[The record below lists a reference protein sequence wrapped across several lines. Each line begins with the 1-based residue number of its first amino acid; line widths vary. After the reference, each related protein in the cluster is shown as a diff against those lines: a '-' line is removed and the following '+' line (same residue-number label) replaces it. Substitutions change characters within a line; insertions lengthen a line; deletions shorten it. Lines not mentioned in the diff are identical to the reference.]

1 MPGDDC
7 SALPPEDSGADVDAS
22 GGAGASPADAR
33 LIDGVLRGDEAAVRA
48 LVERYDRL
56 VRYTVFKT
64 SRRECSRDPDWLDA
78 RANEAW
84 TGIVSALRR
93 RGRTAIPP
101 NVPAYFARIARNKS
115 LDALQREGRQEA
127 IPFDPNGA
135 EPDVTEPDA
144 DPHNLLESVEEVT
157 ALRDCIARLNE
168 DEQVIC
174 AEIGLILERRWREA
188 AERLEMKE
196 STLRSRWGN
205 ILDKLRACLEKKNQK
220 RGGKFRA

>member
-1 MPGDDC
+1 MPGDDDC
-7 SALPPEDSGADVDAS
+7 SALPPDDIGAAAAGRSD
-22 GGAGASPADAR
+22 GASPADSR
-33 LIDGVLRGDEAAVRA
+33 LIEGLLRGDESSVRA
-48 LVERYDRL
+48 LVDRYDRL
-56 VRYTVFKT
+56 VRFTIFKT
-64 SRRECSRDPDWLDA
+64 SRRECARDPNWLDA

-93 RGRTAIPP
+93 RGRGAIPP

-115 LDALQREGRQEA
+115 LDAIEREGRQAA
-127 IPFDPNGA
+127 IPFDQAGA
-135 EPDVTEPDA
+135 EPDMTEPEA

-188 AERLEMKE
+188 AEELEMPE

-220 RGGKFRA
+220 KFRA